1 VDHKS
6 QTIAA
11 ESNWECNCNTFHEF
25 PGYQGGMICESYH
38 ELEEVEKFD
47 MTIRKLITPKE
58 MYVYVMLE
66 SHPHMDEDL
75 VIDVLKIL

>member
-1 VDHKS
+1 
-6 QTIAA
+6 
-11 ESNWECNCNTFHEF
+11 
-25 PGYQGGMICESYH
+25 
-38 ELEEVEKFD
+38 

-75 VIDVLKIL
+75 VIDVLKII